1 MASPAGGGQADVV
14 YPQFFADH
22 MRIST
27 LCAEGVALLEAHPEA
42 APAYWTQLLHFGLK
56 LGQFLSLGV
65 PPRIFVFS
73 HPLSGSGFPFRSL
86 TGSFFF
92 EKGMVHA
99 EQRHKMSRTM
109 YGAGDMSVELLDHM
123 LSLQRSLSET
133 KV

>member
-92 EKGMVHA
+92 LRKGWCT
-99 EQRHKMSRTM
+99 QNNDTKCP
-109 YGAGDMSVELLDHM
+109 ELCMELG
-123 LSLQRSLSET
+123 T
-133 KV
+133 